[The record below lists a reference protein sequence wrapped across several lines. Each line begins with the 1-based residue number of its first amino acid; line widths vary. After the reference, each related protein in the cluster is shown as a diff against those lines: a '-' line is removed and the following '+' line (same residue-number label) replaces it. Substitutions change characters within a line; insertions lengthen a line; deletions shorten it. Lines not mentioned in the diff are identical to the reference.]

1 MQQDGWKLQVQEQSG
16 KIWLYNLTV
25 DPTEQDNLS
34 DVRPERLA
42 ELTKLLYSLDEE
54 MIEPL
59 WPTLAE
65 AEIAVDYTIDKRPD
79 SDHATVIWAN

>member
-16 KIWLYNLTV
+16 KTWLYNLTV

-42 ELTKLLYSLDEE
+42 ELTKLLYSLDEK

-79 SDHATVIWAN
+79 SDHTTVIWAN